1 MSNEELANL
10 LKELD
15 SKAKFLYLL
24 LNLKNKLLIVAAFKV
39 ATNYK
44 KEKQNVRLHLGNE
57 TYH

>member
-1 MSNEELANL
+1 MIQKIMSSS
-10 LKELD
+10 KELD